1 MVVVVVAFRAVV
13 VVVGAVVAVVALVD
27 AVVTVSAAAVT
38 VSAAAVSVAAVP
50 LDAEPA
56 AMAPVSTRATS
67 ALDAAVTWRAR
78 RAGWGRRRRMGVFA
92 VVSMPR

>member
-1 MVVVVVAFRAVV
+1 VVVVVVAFRAVV

-27 AVVTVSAAAVT
+27 AVVTVSAAAV
-38 VSAAAVSVAAVP
+38 SVAAVP
-50 LDAEPA
+50 LDGEPA
-56 AMAPVSTRATS
+56 AMAPVSTRAAS

-78 RAGWGRRRRMGVFA
+78 RAGWGRRRRLEVFA

>member
-1 MVVVVVAFRAVV
+1 VVVVVVVFRAVV
-13 VVVGAVVAVVALVD
+13 VVVGAVVAVVTLVD
-27 AVVTVSAAAVT
+27 AVATVSA
-38 VSAAAVSVAAVP
+38 AAAVSVAAVP

-56 AMAPVSTRATS
+56 AMAPVSTSAAS

-78 RAGWGRRRRMGVFA
+78 RAGWGRRRRMGVFG